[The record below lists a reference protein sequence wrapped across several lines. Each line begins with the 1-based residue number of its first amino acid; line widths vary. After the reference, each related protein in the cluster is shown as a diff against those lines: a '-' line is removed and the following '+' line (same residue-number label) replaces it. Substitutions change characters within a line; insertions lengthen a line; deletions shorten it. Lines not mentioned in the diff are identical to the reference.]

1 MLADTTEVALSEG
14 TLKLAYGAKKIKLP
28 FQHLF
33 LKDFQLEKYPGSNSP
48 SSFASEVVLNN
59 PDEGIS
65 KDYRIFMNNTLN
77 YKGFKFFQS
86 SYDKDEKGTVLSVNN
101 DFLGT
106 WITYLGYILLMLGIV
121 LSLFNKKSYF
131 VSLVRRLKTIQ
142 VAKTVIIAFLV
153 FSGFSLSAQKSGEGA
168 MIPAINEEIVNEF
181 GKIFVQGPDGRIE
194 PMSTLASEVVR
205 KVGKKSGLYGRCPE
219 EVVLSM
225 MAWPEIWQT
234 LPIIKVSNKQLAS
247 DFGVSGKYFTIEQL
261 FDTQGNYKL
270 MEQVRAAHNKT
281 PVFRNKIEKELIY
294 VDERVNIFFMIVQGS
309 LFGIFPSHDT
319 EDPWMPPGTTSTEIP
334 SGDSLFV
341 KNGTTVFAAV
351 DYCTKK

>member
-1 MLADTTEVALSEG
+1 MNLG
-14 TLKLAYGAKKIKLP
+14 
-28 FQHLF
+28 
-33 LKDFQLEKYPGSNSP
+33 KY
-48 SSFASEVVLNN
+48 LC
-59 PDEGIS
+59 
-65 KDYRIFMNNTLN
+65 R
-77 YKGFKFFQS
+77 
-86 SYDKDEKGTVLSVNN
+86 
-101 DFLGT
+101 
-106 WITYLGYILLMLGIV
+106 
-121 LSLFNKKSYF
+121 
-131 VSLVRRLKTIQ
+131 
-142 VAKTVIIAFLV
+142 
-153 FSGFSLSAQKSGEGA
+153 
-168 MIPAINEEIVNEF
+168 
-181 GKIFVQGPDGRIE
+181 GPNGRIE

-205 KVGKKSGLYGRCPE
+205 KVGKKSGLYGRSPE

-341 KNGTTVFAAV
+341 KNGTQFLLQSIIAQKNEEAIQAVHAIGNYQQKFGAAILPSETKRDLEILYNKVNVFKRIFPFYLLFGFLLLLILFVNIFRQKKMPSWLKRGFLFLIILAFVGHTLGLVARWYISGHAPWSNGFESIVYVSWAAMLAGLIFGRKYLMV
-351 DYCTKK
+351 VGTASILSGIGLFVAHLSLDES